1 MLVVVLTSPIQEAGK
16 SFTCYL
22 FNTLMCKLYVISVI
36 HLYMLSIDKVYILYI
51 WASLVAQ
58 TVRYLPAM
66 QETLVRSIIRA
77 DLLEEVIAT
86 LSNMLAWE
94 IPRTEEPGGL

>member
-1 MLVVVLTSPIQEAGK
+1 
-16 SFTCYL
+16 
-22 FNTLMCKLYVISVI
+22 
-36 HLYMLSIDKVYILYI
+36 MLSIDKVYILYI

-94 IPRTEEPGGL
+94 IPRTEELGGLYSPQGHEASDMTK